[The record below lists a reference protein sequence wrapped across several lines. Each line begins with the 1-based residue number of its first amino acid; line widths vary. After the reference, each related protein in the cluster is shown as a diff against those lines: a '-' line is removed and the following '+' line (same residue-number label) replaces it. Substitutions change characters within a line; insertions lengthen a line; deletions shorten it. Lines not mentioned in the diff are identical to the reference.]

1 MFVASNFRC
10 AESVSKLPTNSYN
23 LDEAVALKV
32 GFVLYLLP
40 QIREIVLVS
49 VV

>member
-1 MFVASNFRC
+1 MASNLRC
-10 AESVSKLPTNSYN
+10 AESVSKLPTNSYD

-32 GFVLYLLP
+32 GFVLYILQ

>member
-1 MFVASNFRC
+1 MFEASNFRC
-10 AESVSKLPTNSYN
+10 AESVSKLQTNSYN
-23 LDEAVALKV
+23 LDEEVALKV
-32 GFVLYLLP
+32 GFVLYILP

>member
-1 MFVASNFRC
+1 MASNFRC
-10 AESVSKLPTNSYN
+10 AESVSKLPTNSYD

-32 GFVLYLLP
+32 GFVLYILQ
-40 QIREIVLVS
+40 QIREFVLVS